1 MSTPYEA
8 DENAIDEWTLNY
20 LPSEGGRYNGKL
32 AITNKNIYFFA
43 QFSVEFNAH
52 AVQSA
57 EGGIRISKKDIQ
69 SVEAKKS
76 MFIFQRVH
84 VLLNDESI
92 HIFDRGIM
100 SVQGIVDAIQQ

>member
-1 MSTPYEA
+1 MTTPYET
-8 DENAIDEWTLNY
+8 DENLIDEWTLNY
-20 LPSEGGRYNGKL
+20 LPSEGGRYTGKL

-43 QFSVEFNAH
+43 QFSIEFSGK
-52 AVQSA
+52 AVQNA
-57 EGGIRISKKDIQ
+57 QGGIRISKEYIQ

-84 VLLNDESI
+84 VTLNDNSI

-100 SVQGIVDAIQQ
+100 SVQSIIDAIQQ